1 MSRRRKLF
9 IGFGV
14 FMLLFGAFYIDT
26 SVYPF
31 TSLKPNF
38 ADVERVFNRMQFP
51 ADWQEIRSSEN
62 RGIGGRQCPIESE
75 SLCFHKSKMFLTPE
89 KPSKETFEGLLKKT
103 GCTIVSY
110 TENMPEDGTQ
120 YDNYS
125 CSIDEVKVSGTLY
138 KKQTGW
144 EASFRT
150 SSR

>member
-62 RGIGGRQCPIESE
+62 RGIGGRQCPIES
-75 SLCFHKSKMFLTPE
+75 STRCFHKSKTFSVPE
-89 KPSKETFEGLLKKT
+89 NVKPEDVKTILMQT
-103 GCTIVSY
+103 GCPAVSITDVSY
-110 TENMPEDGTQ
+110 ETDPED
-120 YDNYS
+120 S
-125 CSIDEVKVSGTLY
+125 KSLECSIERLDISGGHKGPENEVYISVGK
-138 KKQTGW
+138 
-144 EASFRT
+144 
-150 SSR
+150 